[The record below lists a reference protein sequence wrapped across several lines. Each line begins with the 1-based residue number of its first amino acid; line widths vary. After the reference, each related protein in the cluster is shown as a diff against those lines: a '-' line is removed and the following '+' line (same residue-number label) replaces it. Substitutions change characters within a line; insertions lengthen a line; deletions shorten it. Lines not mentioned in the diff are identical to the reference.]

1 MPPKKSLADQIA
13 DLETTVQNDYDPED
27 ITGPVHENIDSA
39 DGGDDDDDDN
49 DAREHYVKV
58 GKSSLRNQQQFLLDD
73 PRYAGQRASRKDLYS
88 SDEEED
94 MEEELQDDEE
104 EESAVDLKEGDEN
117 EEFESWHGGSDD
129 DEKLQ
134 QAIGDD
140 VSEEE
145 SEEDEDDDDSD
156 DEEIEEENTE
166 LNDEL
171 RKLQEDE
178 KTMISKMSQSAQSD
192 IEKGQ
197 HVRQQLTLWENFL
210 ESRIRT
216 QKIVELA
223 NQLPQHETWPDYLA
237 KEEGIEPDLDA
248 AKDEL
253 RETIDELIDLRTNLL
268 SDTDAV
274 EMGEEHTWNKRK
286 RHLDDDDEYIDK
298 LWEDISQIN
307 DVFVP
312 FRDSTLEKWSNKV
325 QIASSA
331 RLNKKFKAFDQNI
344 MTQVSNIM
352 SDKENLVRRTQ
363 LQRSEYRVLGKKIQE
378 APELSP
384 NDQESTRESR
394 KADRHLNNYDVEIF
408 DDNDFYQ
415 QLLRE
420 LIEARMVDTDDPI
433 AQGMRWAAR
442 KAAESKK
449 KKRAVDRKASKG
461 RKLRFN
467 VHEKL
472 QNFMAPIPAGTWH
485 NEMTEE
491 LYTSLLGQKKMVLDE
506 AAA

>member
-1 MPPKKSLADQIA
+1 
-13 DLETTVQNDYDPED
+13 DYDPED
-27 ITGPVHENIDSA
+27 ITETLREAAENEGFDS
-39 DGGDDDDDDN
+39 DN
-49 DAREHYVKV
+49 EDQRREHYVDV
-58 GKSSLRNQQQFLLDD
+58 GKSSLRKQQQFLMDD

-88 SDEEED
+88 SDEEEEAD
-94 MEEELQDDEE
+94 EEDDSGNDSAEDSDEEQYEEWNGPSEQAKNESDDEVPEEGVETSDDAESEEEEEEKDDDEE
-104 EESAVDLKEGDEN
+104 N
-117 EEFESWHGGSDD
+117 DD
-129 DEKLQ
+129 
-134 QAIGDD
+134 
-140 VSEEE
+140 
-145 SEEDEDDDDSD
+145 
-156 DEEIEEENTE
+156 
-166 LNDEL
+166 NDEIKNEL
-171 RKLQEDE
+171 RQLQEDE
-178 KTMISKMSQSAQSD
+178 KAMISKMSQSAQSD

-223 NQLPQHETWPDYLA
+223 NQLPQHDIWPDFLA
-237 KEEGIEPDLDA
+237 KEEGIEPDLDG
-248 AKDEL
+248 AKEEL
-253 RETIDELIDLRTNLL
+253 RETIDELMDLRTNLL
-268 SDTDAV
+268 TDSDAV
-274 EMGEEHTWNKRK
+274 EFGDRTFNSRK
-286 RHLDDDDEYIDK
+286 RHLDDDDEYIEK
-298 LWEDISQIN
+298 LWEDISEIN

-325 QIASSA
+325 QVASSA
-331 RLNKKFKAFDQNI
+331 KLNKKFKAFDQNI

-352 SDKENLVRRTQ
+352 ADKENLVRRTQ
-363 LQRSEYRVLGKKIQE
+363 LQRSEYRVLGKKE
-378 APELSP
+378 TPKAE
-384 NDQESTRESR
+384 ETSTRESR
-394 KADRHLNNYDVEIF
+394 KADRHLNNYDMEIF

-449 KKRAVDRKASKG
+449 KKRVVDRRASKG
-461 RKLRFN
+461 RKLRFD

-485 NEMTEE
+485 DEMTEE
-491 LYTSLLGQKKMVLDE
+491 LYSSLLGQKKTILDE